1 METNIIALLSTGVVS
16 ALASFFFASKW
27 HNKKLKDF
35 DNINVA
41 IEDADKK
48 IKAKKVAIQSLHQ
61 NYELK
66 AMKVANR
73 VVEINE
79 LAKEKQ
85 REVNQKIQALNEKG
99 KEVDSRIQFLTE
111 KEKQFSSK
119 VEQLGTSIS
128 NQELFLSQKQNE
140 LEIVELRTQKLQELE
155 KKASDIEQ
163 QLFSNSRQKEEIQK
177 ELIALKEKLQD
188 LKSNID
194 LYSRVEDF
202 INYGLYETPKYLYET
217 PERYQA
223 EIKSIRDKQK
233 ILIREQRAVDIVDEI
248 QVDGS
253 TKTAKAILTGQVR
266 LMLRA
271 FNVESDLLF
280 EKLNP
285 SNFDRTLERIEKI
298 AEALEKN
305 TLSISNGISLEYVHL
320 KFKECQLMYE
330 YKLRKAEHDE
340 EQRLIRE
347 QIREEQRA
355 QREFDKAIKE
365 AEKEEL
371 LYRNLLEKA
380 KRQLG
385 NSHETEKGELEANIK
400 ILELQLKE
408 AMDKEERA
416 KSLAQQTRRGHVYI
430 ISNIGSFGENIYKIG
445 LTRRLDPLDRVKEL
459 GDASVPFLF
468 DVHAIIFSDD
478 APAMETAL
486 HRKFNHMR
494 VNAVNRRKEFFR
506 VSLEEIKSAVTE
518 IYGFEA
524 EFKMT
529 ALAEDYY
536 ETLRLQGNTKK
547 QEVNLPMHLMESS
560 NKPKSLKI
568 LTNA

>member
-16 ALASFFFASKW
+16 ALASFFIASKW

-61 NYELK
+61 DYELK

-73 VVEINE
+73 IVEINE

-85 REVNQKIQALNEKG
+85 REVNQKIQALNKKG

-111 KEKQFSSK
+111 KEKQFSIK
-119 VEQLGTSIS
+119 VEQLGTNIS
-128 NQELFLSQKQNE
+128 NQELFISQKQNE

-163 QLFSNSRQKEEIQK
+163 QLFSNGRQKEEIQK

-194 LYSRVEDF
+194 LYSRIDDF

-233 ILIREQRAVDIVDEI
+233 TLIREQKAVDVVDEI
-248 QVDGS
+248 QVNGS

-330 YKLRKAEHDE
+330 YKLRKSEHDE

-547 QEVNLPMHLMESS
+547 QEVNLPVHLMESS
-560 NKPKSLKI
+560 NNPKSLKI

>member
-1 METNIIALLSTGVVS
+1 MHHS
-16 ALASFFFASKW
+16 FFASKW

-253 TKTAKAILTGQVR
+253 TKTAKAIL
-266 LMLRA
+266 
-271 FNVESDLLF
+271 NW
-280 EKLNP
+280 
-285 SNFDRTLERIEKI
+285 
-298 AEALEKN
+298 
-305 TLSISNGISLEYVHL
+305 
-320 KFKECQLMYE
+320 
-330 YKLRKAEHDE
+330 
-340 EQRLIRE
+340 
-347 QIREEQRA
+347 
-355 QREFDKAIKE
+355 
-365 AEKEEL
+365 
-371 LYRNLLEKA
+371 
-380 KRQLG
+380 
-385 NSHETEKGELEANIK
+385 
-400 ILELQLKE
+400 
-408 AMDKEERA
+408 
-416 KSLAQQTRRGHVYI
+416 
-430 ISNIGSFGENIYKIG
+430 
-445 LTRRLDPLDRVKEL
+445 
-459 GDASVPFLF
+459 AS
-468 DVHAIIFSDD
+468 
-478 APAMETAL
+478 T
-486 HRKFNHMR
+486 
-494 VNAVNRRKEFFR
+494 VNAE
-506 VSLEEIKSAVTE
+506 SL
-518 IYGFEA
+518 
-524 EFKMT
+524 
-529 ALAEDYY
+529 
-536 ETLRLQGNTKK
+536 
-547 QEVNLPMHLMESS
+547 
-560 NKPKSLKI
+560 
-568 LTNA
+568 

>member
-1 METNIIALLSTGVVS
+1 
-16 ALASFFFASKW
+16 
-27 HNKKLKDF
+27 
-35 DNINVA
+35 
-41 IEDADKK
+41 
-48 IKAKKVAIQSLHQ
+48 
-61 NYELK
+61 
-66 AMKVANR
+66 
-73 VVEINE
+73 
-79 LAKEKQ
+79 
-85 REVNQKIQALNEKG
+85 
-99 KEVDSRIQFLTE
+99 
-111 KEKQFSSK
+111 
-119 VEQLGTSIS
+119 
-128 NQELFLSQKQNE
+128 
-140 LEIVELRTQKLQELE
+140 
-155 KKASDIEQ
+155 
-163 QLFSNSRQKEEIQK
+163 
-177 ELIALKEKLQD
+177 
-188 LKSNID
+188 
-194 LYSRVEDF
+194 
-202 INYGLYETPKYLYET
+202 
-217 PERYQA
+217 
-223 EIKSIRDKQK
+223 
-233 ILIREQRAVDIVDEI
+233 
-248 QVDGS
+248 
-253 TKTAKAILTGQVR
+253 
-266 LMLRA
+266 MLRA